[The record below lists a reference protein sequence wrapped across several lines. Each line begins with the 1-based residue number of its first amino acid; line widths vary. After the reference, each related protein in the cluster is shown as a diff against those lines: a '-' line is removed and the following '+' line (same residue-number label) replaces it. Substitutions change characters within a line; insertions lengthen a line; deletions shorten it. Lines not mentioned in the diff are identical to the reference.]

1 MDVVKAV
8 ETYVTKM
15 VSTPNAMKVLLL
27 DAHTV
32 RLMFPRFEYMPV
44 SDVISDPHRVSVC
57 YTKHAFVSSSLPD
70 RQNRQSKAGAHAPL
84 EMCLLLTDVRG

>member
-27 DAHTV
+27 DSHTV
-32 RLMFPRFEYMPV
+32 RGNPV
-44 SDVISDPHRVSVC
+44 YHLDI
-57 YTKHAFVSSSLPD
+57 YWAPD
-70 RQNRQSKAGAHAPL
+70 CH
-84 EMCLLLTDVRG
+84 